1 MKSSSPDD
9 SPLRSAL
16 VAALAELRHRRA
28 EIEALKRG
36 PNEPV
41 AIIGMACRF
50 PGGGETPEQFWQLL
64 DEGHSAITEVPAA
77 RWQVDDY
84 YDPDPA
90 VPGKMATRYGGF
102 LRDVDS
108 FDTHF
113 FGISPRETA
122 SLDPQQRLLLEV
134 AWEALENANLPPEQV
149 YESPTGVFVGLT
161 CFDHAIRLA
170 SSLNNFDHYAGTGSA
185 LNMAAGRVSYFLGL
199 TGPSMVIDTACSS
212 SLVALHL
219 ACQSLRAKESNL
231 ALAGG
236 VNLMLSPEV
245 MVSFSQARMLA
256 ADGRSKT
263 FDAAA
268 DGYVRGEGCGV
279 VVLKR
284 LADALVDR
292 NTILG
297 LVRGSAV
304 NQNGPSGG
312 LTVPSAAAQQR
323 VIEQALAQ
331 AGVSPDEVDYVEAHG
346 TGTSLG
352 DPIEIETLARVYG
365 EGRPPEQPLLTGS
378 VKTNIGHLEPASG
391 VAGLIKVLLSFR
403 HEKIPAHLN
412 FTHPNPHIAW
422 DTIGVRVAD
431 TATAWPRTA
440 RRRIAG
446 LSAFGFSGTNA
457 QAIIEEPPATFT
469 PPAEPGR
476 SSHLL
481 TISAKSEAALY
492 ELAASYEAWARRPD
506 LELAALC
513 CSAGAGRS
521 HFPFRLAVQADS
533 TDELREQLA
542 SITAKRNSPL
552 LPVSKSNTVRS
563 KTAGQKRIGF
573 LFTGQGSQSVGMARQ
588 LYETERSFKS
598 NLDQMS
604 ELLDRQLDVPLLD
617 VVFGRRDEHG
627 EPGLLDQ
634 TIYAQPALFAVEYA
648 LAELWKSWGVK
659 PFVVMGHS
667 VGEYVAASQ
676 AGVMGRDD
684 ALQLVAARAR
694 LMQQLPSSGAMA
706 AIFAGWQ
713 TVRDTIKPYGEALA
727 IAAINGPAHTVIS
740 GQRSAVAAAGAE
752 FAELGIRVKQLKVSH
767 AFHSPLMKPM
777 LDEFRSLTRE
787 VHFSKPTIRIV
798 SNLTGTLIGEEMTD
812 PEFWVRHVTEPVD
825 FAAGIAAL
833 GTLSLDTFLE
843 VGPEAVLTVLG
854 RECLADDPSRPSR
867 WLFSLRSQQEN
878 WDTMLAALAA
888 LYVGGAAIDW
898 PAFYRDQP
906 ARATELPNYPFQRE
920 RHGIDVPQISDQ
932 PPAAIPA
939 ISAMPTLP
947 TAEAARDLLV
957 HRLEESQRLSPEAL
971 RMAPEIL
978 QALADLDRPGAD
990 LNDLL
995 YQVVWEQQGQRQ
1007 RSSGD
1012 LNGNFNGNANGAGA
1026 LADDRAAAPFTIAD
1040 VRGSWLIFA
1049 DDGGVGETLAD
1060 LLAKN
1065 GQPYVLVYKG
1075 SEYNRTADGTWRLDP
1090 RAAEDFRRLL
1100 REVDATASVGRII
1113 FLWGLDAPVTDDLS
1127 PGQLAL
1133 CQQEGCGAVLN
1144 IIHAVAGSRPRVW
1157 LVTRGAVSAPNVA
1170 RADGLAQS
1178 PLWGFGRGI
1187 LLEQQERLG
1196 GCIDLDPSK
1205 PANETEMLVAEIV
1218 GVERED
1224 QVVFRDGRRW
1234 VPRLTKFA
1242 AAGTSAKTSHAKI
1255 SSNGTYLITGG
1266 LGTLGLHV
1274 ARWLVAKG
1282 AGQLVLLGRGGSTSD
1297 EALATIAELRSA
1309 GATILTAQAD
1319 VASEADMSELF
1330 ARLRTDR
1337 MRLRGI
1343 VHAAGVP
1350 GFGELEE
1357 LTSADLEAV
1366 LRPKVAGSWLLH
1378 RLSHDE
1384 PLDFLV
1390 LFSSVASV
1398 WGSRGQAHYSAAN
1411 RFLDELAGHRRA
1423 DGLPALCINWG
1434 PWAAGGMTSAE
1445 ANTLLR
1451 RIGVRALEP
1460 QVAINALER
1469 MLTEDVAA
1477 VAVADVDW
1485 ALFRGSYEA
1494 RGKRPFLAR
1503 ISQGAPLE
1511 TESAKPSNFVEQLRC
1526 SSPAERR
1533 QSLQRFIQTEV
1544 AAVLGLG
1551 SQFPDPE
1558 QGFFEMGMDSLLA
1571 LEFKA
1576 RLETAFAMRLAPTLV
1591 FDNPTVESLTEFF
1604 ETEISGGSDAQSE
1617 VQLAR
1622 WDESDRSLTRKIE
1635 QLSDAE
1641 AEELLLQKLEAMH

>member
-28 EIEALKRG
+28 ELEALKRRQ
-36 PNEPV
+36 NEPI

-64 DEGHSAITEVPAA
+64 DEGRSAITEVPAA

-212 SLVALHL
+212 SLVSLHL

-245 MVSFSQARMLA
+245 MVSFSQARMLSS
-256 ADGRSKT
+256 DGRSKT

-284 LADALVDR
+284 LADALADR
-292 NTILG
+292 DTILG

-331 AGVSPDEVDYVEAHG
+331 AGVSPTEVDYVEAHG

-365 EGRPPEQPLLTGS
+365 EGRAPEQPLLTGS

-412 FTHPNPHIAW
+412 FTQPNPHIAW
-422 DTIGVRVAD
+422 DAISVRVTD

-457 QAIIEEPPATFT
+457 QAIIEEPPAAIT
-469 PPAEPGR
+469 PPAESGR
-476 SSHLL
+476 NSHLL

-492 ELAASYEAWARRPD
+492 ELAASYEAWVRRPD
-506 LELAALC
+506 LDPGALC
-513 CSAGAGRS
+513 RSAGAGRS
-521 HFPFRLAVQADS
+521 HFPFRLAIQASS
-533 TDELREQLA
+533 TDELREELA
-542 SITAKRNSPL
+542 SIRTKRNSPL
-552 LPVSKSNTVRS
+552 LPVNKS

-604 ELLDRQLDVPLLD
+604 ELLDDQLGVPLLD
-617 VVFGRRDEHG
+617 VVFGRNVFGRNDEH
-627 EPGLLDQ
+627 GLLDQ
-634 TIYAQPALFAVEYA
+634 TVYAQPALFAVEYA

-667 VGEYVAASQ
+667 IGEYVAASQ
-676 AGVMGRDD
+676 AGVMGRDE
-684 ALQLVAARAR
+684 ALRLVAVRAR
-694 LMQQLPSSGAMA
+694 LMQQLPSAGAMA
-706 AIFAGWQ
+706 TIFAGQQ
-713 TVRDTIKPYGEALA
+713 TVRDMIKPYGEELA

-740 GQRSAVAAAGAE
+740 GQRAAVEAAGAE
-752 FAELGIRVKQLKVSH
+752 FAELGIRVKQLKVAH

-777 LDEFRSLTRE
+777 LDEFRSLARQ
-787 VHFSKPTIRIV
+787 VQFHKPTIRVV
-798 SNLTGTLIGEEMTD
+798 SNLTGALIGEEMMD
-812 PEFWVRHVTEPVD
+812 PEYWIRHVTEPVD
-825 FAAGIAAL
+825 FAAGVTAL
-833 GTLSLDTFLE
+833 GTLSLDAYLE

-854 RECLADDPSRPSR
+854 RESLTGDPSQ

-878 WDTMLAALAA
+878 WHTMLATLAR
-888 LYVGGAAIDW
+888 LYVGGVAIDW
-898 PAFYRDQP
+898 PAFYRDQS
-906 ARATELPNYPFQRE
+906 ARAIELPNYPFQRQ
-920 RHGIDVPQISDQ
+920 RYQIDVPRIADQ
-932 PPAAIPA
+932 PAAAIPP
-939 ISAMPTLP
+939 SLP

-990 LNDLL
+990 LSDLL
-995 YQVVWEQQGQRQ
+995 YQVVWEKQGQRQ
-1007 RSSGD
+1007 TSSCD
-1012 LNGNFNGNANGAGA
+1012 LNGDFNGDVNGAGGV
-1026 LADDRAAAPFTIAD
+1026 DFGVTGPGD
-1040 VRGSWLIFA
+1040 VSGSWLIFA
-1049 DDGGVGETLAD
+1049 DHGGAGEILAD

-1065 GQPYVLVYKG
+1065 GQPYVRVYKG
-1075 SEYNRTADGTWRLDP
+1075 SEYNRIADGVWQLDP
-1090 RAAEDFRRLL
+1090 RAAEDFHRLL
-1100 REVDATASVGRII
+1100 REVGATGPVGRII
-1113 FLWGLDAPVTDDLS
+1113 FLWGLDAPVTDELS

-1133 CQQEGCGAVLN
+1133 CQQEGCGAVLK
-1144 IIHAVAGSRPRVW
+1144 IIHAVAGSRLRVW
-1157 LVTRGAVSAPNVA
+1157 LVTRGAVSAPNAA

-1196 GCIDLDPSK
+1196 GCIDLDPSR
-1205 PANETEMLVAEIV
+1205 PADEIGMLLAEII

-1224 QVVFRDGRRW
+1224 QVAFRDGLRW

-1242 AAGTSAKTSHAKI
+1242 AAGTSAKAVDAKI
-1255 SSNGTYLITGG
+1255 SPTGTYLITGG

-1282 AGQLVLLGRGGSTSD
+1282 AGQLVLLGRGGPTSD
-1297 EALATIAELRSA
+1297 EILATIAELRSA
-1309 GATILTAQAD
+1309 GATILVEQAD
-1319 VASEADMSELF
+1319 VASEPDMSELF
-1330 ARLRTDR
+1330 ARLRTDP

-1357 LTSADLEAV
+1357 LQSTDLEAV
-1366 LRPKVAGSWLLH
+1366 FRPKVAGSWLLH
-1378 RLSHDE
+1378 RLSQDE

-1423 DGLPALCINWG
+1423 NGLPALCINWG
-1434 PWAAGGMTSAE
+1434 PWGAGGMTSAE

-1451 RIGVRALEP
+1451 RVGVRALEP
-1460 QVAINALER
+1460 QIAINALDR
-1469 MLTEDVAA
+1469 MLAVDVAA

-1503 ISQGAPLE
+1503 ISQGSPLE
-1511 TESAKPSNFVEQLRC
+1511 TDSIKPSNFVEQLRS
-1526 SSPAERR
+1526 SSPAVRR
-1533 QSLQRFIQTEV
+1533 QSLQRFIQTEA

-1551 SQFPDPE
+1551 AQVPDPE

-1576 RLETAFAMRLAPTLV
+1576 RLETAFAMRLAPTLI
-1591 FDNPTVESLTEFF
+1591 FDHPTVESLTEFF
-1604 ETEISGGSDAQSE
+1604 DARISGGPVGEQTE
-1617 VQLAR
+1617 IRPAR
-1622 WDESDRSLTRKIE
+1622 WNESDRTLTRKIE

>member
-16 VAALAELRHRRA
+16 IAALAELRQRRA
-28 EIEALKRG
+28 EIEALKRRE
-36 PNEPV
+36 NEPV

-50 PGGGETPEQFWQLL
+50 PGGGDTPEQFWQLL
-64 DEGHSAITEVPAA
+64 DEGRSAITEVPAS

-149 YESPTGVFVGLT
+149 YASPTGVFVGLT

-212 SLVALHL
+212 SLVSLHL

-284 LADALVDR
+284 LADALADR
-292 NTILG
+292 DTILG

-365 EGRPPEQPLLTGS
+365 EGRTSVQPLLTGS

-403 HEKIPAHLN
+403 YEKIPAHLN
-412 FTHPNPHIAW
+412 FTHPNPHIDW
-422 DTIGVRVAD
+422 NTIGVRVTD
-431 TATAWPRTA
+431 TATAWPRTG
-440 RRRIAG
+440 RRRIVG

-457 QAIIEEPPATFT
+457 QAIIEEPPAAIT
-469 PPAEPGR
+469 PPAESGR
-476 SSHLL
+476 SSQLL

-506 LELAALC
+506 LDLAALC
-513 CSAGAGRS
+513 RSAGAGRS
-521 HFPFRLAVQADS
+521 HFPFRLAIQAS
-533 TDELREQLA
+533 SIDELRELLA
-542 SITAKRNSPL
+542 SITAKRTAPQ
-552 LPVSKSNTVRS
+552 LPVNKS
-563 KTAGQKRIGF
+563 KTAGPKRIGF
-573 LFTGQGSQSVGMARQ
+573 LFTGQGSQSLGMARQ

-604 ELLDRQLDVPLLD
+604 ALLDPELDVPLLD
-617 VVFGRRDEHG
+617 VVFGRNND
-627 EPGLLDQ
+627 PGLLDQ
-634 TIYAQPALFAVEYA
+634 TVYAQPALFAVEYA

-667 VGEYVAASQ
+667 IGEYVAASQ
-676 AGVMGRDD
+676 AGVMGRDE

-694 LMQQLPSSGAMA
+694 LMQQLPSAGAMA
-706 AIFAGWQ
+706 TIFAGQ
-713 TVRDTIKPYGEALA
+713 QAVRDTIKPYGEELA
-727 IAAINGPAHTVIS
+727 IAAINGPAHTVIA
-740 GQRSAVAAAGAE
+740 GPIAAVEAAGAE

-787 VHFSKPTIRIV
+787 VHFSKPTTRIV

-812 PEFWVRHVTEPVD
+812 PEYWVRHVTEPVA
-825 FAAGIAAL
+825 FAAGVAAL
-833 GTLSLDTFLE
+833 GALSLDTFLE

-854 RECLADDPSRPSR
+854 RECLADDPGRPSR

-878 WDTMLAALAA
+878 WTTMLTTLAA

-898 PAFYRDQP
+898 PAFYQDQP
-906 ARATELPNYPFQRE
+906 AWATELPNYPFQRE
-920 RHGIDVPQISDQ
+920 RHGIVGASLRGRPTDVPRKADQ
-932 PPAAIPA
+932 PSAALPT
-939 ISAMPTLP
+939 MPTP
-947 TAEAARDLLV
+947 PAAEAARELLV

-990 LNDLL
+990 LSDLL
-995 YQVVWEQQGQRQ
+995 YQVVWEQQVQRQ
-1007 RSSGD
+1007 TANGD
-1012 LNGNFNGNANGAGA
+1012 LNGNFMS
-1026 LADDRAAAPFTIAD
+1026 
-1040 VRGSWLIFA
+1040 GSWLIFA
-1049 DDGGVGETLAD
+1049 DHGGAGEILAN

-1075 SEYNRTADGTWRLDP
+1075 SEYNRTADGVWQLDP
-1090 RAAEDFRRLL
+1090 RAAEDFHRLL
-1100 REVDATASVGRII
+1100 REVEATGPVSRII
-1113 FLWGLDAPVTDDLS
+1113 FLWGLDAPLTDELS
-1127 PGQLAL
+1127 FGQLAL

-1144 IIHAVAGSRPRVW
+1144 IVHAVAGSRARVW

-1196 GCIDLDPSK
+1196 GCIDLDPSR
-1205 PANETEMLVAEIV
+1205 PADEIGILMAEIV

-1224 QVVFRDGRRW
+1224 QVAFRDGKRW

-1242 AAGTSAKTSHAKI
+1242 AASTSAKAADTKI
-1255 SSNGTYLITGG
+1255 SPTGTYLITGG

-1274 ARWLVAKG
+1274 AQWLVAKG
-1282 AGQLVLLGRGGSTSD
+1282 AGQLVLLGRGRSISD
-1297 EALATIAELRSA
+1297 EAQVTIAELRSA
-1309 GATILTAQAD
+1309 GATILVEQAD
-1319 VASEADMSELF
+1319 VASEADMSDLF

-1350 GFGELEE
+1350 GLGELEE
-1357 LTSADLEAV
+1357 LQSADLEAV

-1378 RLSHDE
+1378 RLSQDE

-1423 DGLPALCINWG
+1423 NGLPALCINWG
-1434 PWAAGGMTSAE
+1434 PWGAGGMTSAE

-1460 QVAINALER
+1460 QIAINALDR
-1469 MLTEDVAA
+1469 MLAADVAA

-1503 ISQGAPLE
+1503 ISQGASLE
-1511 TESAKPSNFVEQLRC
+1511 TDSAKPSNLVEQLRS

-1533 QSLQRFIQTEV
+1533 QSLQRFIQTEA

-1551 SQFPDPE
+1551 AQSPDPE
-1558 QGFFEMGMDSLLA
+1558 QGFFEMGMDSLLS

-1576 RLETAFAMRLAPTLV
+1576 RLETAFAMRLAPTLI

-1604 ETEISGGSDAQSE
+1604 AAEISGLPVDEQSE
-1617 VQLAR
+1617 IRLAR

>member
-36 PNEPV
+36 RNEPV

-50 PGGGETPEQFWQLL
+50 PGGGDTPEQFWQLL
-64 DEGHSAITEVPAA
+64 DEGRNAITEVPPA

-102 LRDVDS
+102 LRDDVDS

-284 LADALVDR
+284 LADALADR
-292 NTILG
+292 DTILG

-331 AGVSPDEVDYVEAHG
+331 AGVSPTEVDYVEAHG

-352 DPIEIETLARVYG
+352 DPIEIETLARVYA
-365 EGRPPEQPLLTGS
+365 EGRTPEQPLLTGS

-412 FTHPNPHIAW
+412 FTHPNPHIDW
-422 DTIGVRVAD
+422 KTIGVRVAD
-431 TATAWPRTA
+431 TATAWPKTE

-457 QAIIEEPPATFT
+457 QAVIEEPPAAIT
-469 PPAEPGR
+469 PAVQSGR
-476 SSHLL
+476 SSQLL

-492 ELAASYEAWARRPD
+492 ELAASYEAWAAHQPD
-506 LELAALC
+506 LDLAALC
-513 CSAGAGRS
+513 HSAGAGRS
-521 HFPFRLAVQADS
+521 HFPFRLAIQANS
-533 TDELREQLA
+533 IDELREELA
-542 SITAKRNSPL
+542 SITAKQNSAL
-552 LPVSKSNTVRS
+552 LPVSKAKTV
-563 KTAGQKRIGF
+563 GQKRIAF

-604 ELLDRQLDVPLLD
+604 ELLDPELDVPVLD
-617 VVFGRRDEHG
+617 VIFGRTNEDG
-627 EPGLLDQ
+627 ERALLDQ
-634 TIYAQPALFAVEYA
+634 TVYAQPALFAVEYA

-676 AGVMGRDD
+676 AGVMGRDE

-694 LMQQLPSSGAMA
+694 LMQQLPSAGAMA
-706 AIFAGWQ
+706 TIFAGRQ
-713 TVRDTIKPYGEALA
+713 IVRETIKPYGEELA

-740 GQRSAVAAAGAE
+740 GQSAAVEAAGAA

-777 LDEFRSLTRE
+777 LDEFRSLTRR
-787 VHFSKPTIRIV
+787 VHFSKPTTRIV
-798 SNLTGTLIGEEMTD
+798 SNLTGTLIGEEMMD
-812 PEFWVRHVTEPVD
+812 PEYWVRHVTEPVD
-825 FAAGIAAL
+825 FAAGVGAL
-833 GTLSLDTFLE
+833 GALSLDAFLE

-854 RECLADDPSRPSR
+854 RECLADDPSRPGQ

-878 WDTMLAALAA
+878 WDTMLATLAA

-898 PAFYRDQP
+898 PAFYRDQS
-906 ARATELPNYPFQRE
+906 AWATELPNYPFQRE
-920 RHGIDVPQISDQ
+920 RHGIDVPRISDQ
-932 PPAAIPA
+932 PPAAIPT
-939 ISAMPTLP
+939 MLRLP

-957 HRLEESQRLSPEAL
+957 RLEAGQRLSPEAL

-990 LNDLL
+990 LSDLL

-1007 RSSGD
+1007 TSNGD
-1012 LNGNFNGNANGAGA
+1012 LTGN
-1026 LADDRAAAPFTIAD
+1026 LSD
-1040 VRGSWLIFA
+1040 SWLIFA
-1049 DDGGVGETLAD
+1049 DDGGVGEILAD

-1065 GQPYVLVYKG
+1065 GRPYVLVYKG
-1075 SEYNRTADGTWRLDP
+1075 SEYNRTADGVWQLDP
-1090 RAAEDFRRLL
+1090 RAAEDFHRLL
-1100 REVDATASVGRII
+1100 READATVPVGRII
-1113 FLWGLDAPVTDDLS
+1113 FLWGLDAPVTDELS
-1127 PGQLAL
+1127 PGQLEL

-1144 IIHAVAGSRPRVW
+1144 IIHAVAGSRLRVW

-1196 GCIDLDPSK
+1196 GCIDLDPSR
-1205 PANETEMLVAEIV
+1205 PADEIDMLMAEIL

-1224 QVVFRDGRRW
+1224 QVAFRDGRRW

-1242 AAGTSAKTSHAKI
+1242 AAGPSAKAPDAKLSPI
-1255 SSNGTYLITGG
+1255 SATGTYLITGG

-1274 ARWLVAKG
+1274 ARWLVAEG

-1309 GATILTAQAD
+1309 GATILVEQAD
-1319 VASEADMSELF
+1319 VASEADMNELF
-1330 ARLRTDR
+1330 ARLRTER

-1350 GFGELEE
+1350 GLGELEE
-1357 LTSADLEAV
+1357 LTSADLTAV
-1366 LRPKVAGSWLLH
+1366 LRPKVVGSWLLH
-1378 RLSHDE
+1378 RLSQDE
-1384 PLDFLV
+1384 SLDFLV

-1423 DGLPALCINWG
+1423 QGLPALCINWG
-1434 PWAAGGMTSAE
+1434 PWGAGGMTSAE

-1460 QVAINALER
+1460 QIAINALDR
-1469 MLTEDVAA
+1469 MLSADVSA

-1503 ISQGAPLE
+1503 ISQGASLE
-1511 TESAKPSNFVEQLRC
+1511 TDSAKPSNFVEQLR
-1526 SSPAERR
+1526 SASPAERR
-1533 QSLQRFIQTEV
+1533 QSLQRFIQTEA

-1551 SQFPDPE
+1551 AQFPDPE
-1558 QGFFEMGMDSLLA
+1558 QGFFEMGMDSLLS

-1576 RLETAFAMRLAPTLV
+1576 RLETAFAMRLAPTLI

-1604 ETEISGGSDAQSE
+1604 AAEISGGPVDEQTE
-1617 VQLAR
+1617 IRLAR